1 VTAVVPAEEAGTA
14 EGAAAPPALVAPF
27 PLSFGAAALASVAE
41 ASFLATAAAAA
52 AADEAAATADLR
64 AAAAARRA
72 RGGRPFPRSLVLP
85 VPPLAAARSE
95 LLPRLPPDDGTGR
108 LPPLPLALPALPAA
122 AAAAAAALLWKYE

>member
-1 VTAVVPAEEAGTA
+1 MPAEEAGTA

-41 ASFLATAAAAA
+41 ASFLVTAAAA

-72 RGGRPFPRSLVLP
+72 RGGRPFLRSLVLP
-85 VPPLAAARSE
+85 VPPLAAAWLV

-108 LPPLPLALPALPAA
+108 LPLFPLALLALPAA

>member
-1 VTAVVPAEEAGTA
+1 VPAEEAGTA

-41 ASFLATAAAAA
+41 ASFLVTAAAA

-72 RGGRPFPRSLVLP
+72 RGGRPFLRSLVLP
-85 VPPLAAARSE
+85 VPPLAAAWLV

-108 LPPLPLALPALPAA
+108 LPLFPLALLALPAA

>member
-1 VTAVVPAEEAGTA
+1 MPAEEAGTA

-41 ASFLATAAAAA
+41 ASFLVTAAAA

-72 RGGRPFPRSLVLP
+72 RGGRPFLRSLVLP

-95 LLPRLPPDDGTGR
+95 LLPRLAPDDGTGR
-108 LPPLPLALPALPAA
+108 LPLFPLALLALPAA